1 MHFFNSVCSP
11 HCLFFF
17 SSSSFFFFHVVLKIL
32 CVVAAATTVAGSS
45 LRNTKLMIVAN
56 LVPPVAA
63 STENAAFDPKKLIT
77 LVDVGSGGSKEK
89 IEKKLAKLR
98 AKRTNKLKRGKDTAK
113 LDGKIAD
120 LERQL
125 FWYNKCPI
133 GSNGQVC
140 SGNGS
145 CSKTGFC
152 ECYGGWGGKGGQ
164 YDCSV
169 PRFVS
174 KFG

>member
-1 MHFFNSVCSP
+1 
-11 HCLFFF
+11 
-17 SSSSFFFFHVVLKIL
+17 
-32 CVVAAATTVAGSS
+32 VAAATTVAGSS

-169 PRFVS
+169 PMFVS